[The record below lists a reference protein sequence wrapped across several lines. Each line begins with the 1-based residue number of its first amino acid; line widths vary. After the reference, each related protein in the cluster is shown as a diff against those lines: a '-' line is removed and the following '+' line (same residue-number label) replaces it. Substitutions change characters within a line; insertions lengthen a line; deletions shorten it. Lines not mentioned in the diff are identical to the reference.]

1 MAIHWL
7 ELWSHM
13 GAEKVFKDSS
23 TLTHSLSLS
32 TGHSHHCLMTAFLYP
47 VGQLWWTT
55 TGIKSTCAQNLNLSH
70 PTNL

>member
-32 TGHSHHCLMTAFLYP
+32 TGHSSSLSDDSFPLPCGTTA
-47 VGQLWWTT
+47 VD
-55 TGIKSTCAQNLNLSH
+55 NRN
-70 PTNL
+70 